1 MKKLIL
7 ILSAALIFTACGG
20 TGTSSGT
27 NAGTA
32 TKNDAASTKFTAKVG
47 EMDYSFEIKDA
58 VIWNSSLEGLDEAH
72 KNMIETKHS
81 IILGSYDF
89 GGEPARTV
97 PAGQYKVVVGITG
110 DWIAKGSEIIVK
122 PGTYITG
129 KNGAMTVADNNIVF
143 IENGK
148 EIQNY
153 KTYGF
158 IGEVKITSV
167 EGETV
172 KGEID
177 IKTDTQQSKGSFTA
191 KIYKPKM

>member
-7 ILSAALIFTACGG
+7 LLATALFLTDCGG
-20 TGTSSGT
+20 AGTSTGS
-27 NAGTA
+27 NGTA
-32 TKNDAASTKFTAKVG
+32 PKTETASSKLTAKVG
-47 EMDYSFEIKDA
+47 EKDYSFEIKDA
-58 VIWNSSLEGLDEAH
+58 LIWNSSNDGLDEAH
-72 KNMIETKHS
+72 KNMKAPNHS
-81 IILGSYDF
+81 IILGNYDF

-97 PAGQYKVVVGITG
+97 PEGKYKVVVGITG
-110 DWIAKGSEIIVK
+110 DWIAKDAEIVVK
-122 PGTYITG
+122 PGVYATG
-129 KNGAMTVADNNIVF
+129 KNGPMTVANNNIVF

-148 EIQNY
+148 EVQNY

-158 IGEVKITSV
+158 SGEVKITSV

-177 IKTDTQQSKGSFTA
+177 IKTDTQQTKGSFTA